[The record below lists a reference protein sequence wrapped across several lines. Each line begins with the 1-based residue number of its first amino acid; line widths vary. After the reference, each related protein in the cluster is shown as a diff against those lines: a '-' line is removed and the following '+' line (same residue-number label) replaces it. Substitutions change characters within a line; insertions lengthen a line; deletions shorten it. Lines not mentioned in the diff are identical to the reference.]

1 MFCDRGLQQSPLA
14 TVYALDKI
22 TVEWASLLDG
32 ECLAYLRQKNAV
44 HQDCSHVDFID
55 VRDVEVLNHFAQSQD
70 TRMSAHG
77 FVRELLQIGGR

>member
-14 TVYALDKI
+14 IVYALGKI
-22 TVEWASLLDG
+22 IVEWASLLDG

-55 VRDVEVLNHFAQSQD
+55 VRDVEVLNDFTQSRV
-70 TRMSAHG
+70 TRMRAHS
-77 FVRELLQIGGR
+77 FVRELL

>member
-14 TVYALDKI
+14 IVYVLGKI

-55 VRDVEVLNHFAQSQD
+55 VRDVEVLNDFTQSQV
-70 TRMSAHG
+70 TRMSAPS
-77 FVRELLQIGGR
+77 FVRELL

>member
-14 TVYALDKI
+14 IVYALGKI

-55 VRDVEVLNHFAQSQD
+55 VRDVEVLNDFTQSQV
-70 TRMSAHG
+70 TRMRAPS
-77 FVRELLQIGGR
+77 FVRELL